1 MEKCLRYLLA
11 GLLLVSFPAMAAG
24 AAMESSI
31 SHRRFTTAD
40 GLPQMQTETVWQD
53 TRGYI
58 YIGTL
63 SGFVRYDGRTMTP
76 FLGGRRENIVAF
88 QETEGKVS
96 AFGFVRKWTFRGEKL
111 DMKPIDPEGRMLLNN
126 FNSADLPPGYVLLE
140 DRREQGR
147 VLFHLEAGGRV
158 CVLESPLL
166 DEMTP
171 DRKLYLDSLGVFIP
185 TPEGLYVADGGKTR
199 KIGTQKDVFSL
210 IRRERQL
217 IALSGDGLLFVPA
230 DEIAGF
236 RADGN
241 YATLVTFKREEMI
254 LESLLSLERR
264 LPDCFARADR
274 RTIVNIRKVHRL
286 NPQEQTCTLQGPDGA
301 QTVMKLS
308 KNGMDFLLGRLL
320 EQ

>member
-1 MEKCLRYLLA
+1 M
-11 GLLLVSFPAMAAG
+11 
-24 AAMESSI
+24 
-31 SHRRFTTAD
+31 
-40 GLPQMQTETVWQD
+40 
-53 TRGYI
+53 
-58 YIGTL
+58 
-63 SGFVRYDGRTMTP
+63 
-76 FLGGRRENIVAF
+76 
-88 QETEGKVS
+88 
-96 AFGFVRKWTFRGEKL
+96 
-111 DMKPIDPEGRMLLNN
+111 
-126 FNSADLPPGYVLLE
+126 
-140 DRREQGR
+140 
-147 VLFHLEAGGRV
+147 
-158 CVLESPLL
+158 
-166 DEMTP
+166 
-171 DRKLYLDSLGVFIP
+171 
-185 TPEGLYVADGGKTR
+185 
-199 KIGTQKDVFSL
+199 
-210 IRRERQL
+210 
-217 IALSGDGLLFVPA
+217 SGDGLLFVPA